1 MYAGVERGD
10 KGSASH
16 LILPSLYLEIET
28 LHQTKLFLFY
38 LFFILII
45 CLNTRLKS
53 LRPLSIGY
61 FIC

>member
-45 CLNTRLKS
+45 
-53 LRPLSIGY
+53 
-61 FIC
+61 